1 MNRGTTEAVCIE
13 CTLHTTLLW
22 LSWHLVLRPIYC
34 GHRWHSEWLRR
45 MLDGFC
51 DDAVP
56 MAADSTNCGWLTWI
70 YFLFGRSCDAYAA
83 NKITFSV
90 LLLLEIMMLFLA
102 IEVTI
107 ALRTSVFIYKSWRS
121 YYKKNPAISI
131 FSQFDLIISPL
142 MRLVLRQFPSICF
155 AGARAHTTKVITV
168 CAASKSSGPNSAVTN
183 NHCSKHITTA
193 TTIGLCKSKC
203 WTQESKFFFSPVSA
217 YSATYNK
224 IHNKISLR

>member
-1 MNRGTTEAVCIE
+1 MLVVAVWASAASGCSGYTQSMEHENNARMTTVDTTLLTHKQMPVRVWFEMGARARTVHTRMNRGTTEAVCIE

-155 AGARAHTTKVITV
+155 ASTRAR
-168 CAASKSSGPNSAVTN
+168 
-183 NHCSKHITTA
+183 
-193 TTIGLCKSKC
+193 
-203 WTQESKFFFSPVSA
+203 TQPK
-217 YSATYNK
+217 
-224 IHNKISLR
+224 